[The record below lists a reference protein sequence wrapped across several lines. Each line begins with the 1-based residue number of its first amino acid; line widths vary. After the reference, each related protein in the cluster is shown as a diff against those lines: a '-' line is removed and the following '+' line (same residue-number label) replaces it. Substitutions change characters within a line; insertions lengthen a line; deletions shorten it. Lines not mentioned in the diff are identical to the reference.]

1 MALPL
6 AVYDWIWYDTI
17 DHRIAQP
24 SYLTAALDGEGVG
37 VPLED
42 STTSMTFPL
51 EGAGNSVQPGIL
63 GGPMCVERL
72 SIGVLGAIEE

>member
-1 MALPL
+1 MS
-6 AVYDWIWYDTI
+6 
-17 DHRIAQP
+17 RIAQP

-51 EGAGNSVQPGIL
+51 EGAGNSVQLGIL